1 MSSFAIVV
9 SGVAVSQAEVGLT
22 RRTDAG
28 NQLVLL
34 ALLPVFDGVAT
45 ILENLL
51 LLVLLRASLVNVGRD
66 GEVRNSSSCYGDWGG
81 AKGADRNPKNQKS
94 D

>member
-1 MSSFAIVV
+1 M
-9 SGVAVSQAEVGLT
+9 
-22 RRTDAG
+22 
-28 NQLVLL
+28 LL

-66 GEVRNSSSCYGDWGG
+66 CEVRNSSSCYGDRGG
-81 AKGADRNPKNQKS
+81 AEGADWNLTDQKS

>member
-1 MSSFAIVV
+1 M
-9 SGVAVSQAEVGLT
+9 
-22 RRTDAG
+22 
-28 NQLVLL
+28 LL

-81 AKGADRNPKNQKS
+81 AKGADWNLKNQKS

>member
-1 MSSFAIVV
+1 M
-9 SGVAVSQAEVGLT
+9 
-22 RRTDAG
+22 
-28 NQLVLL
+28 LL

-51 LLVLLRASLVNVGRD
+51 LLVLFRASLVNVGRD
-66 GEVRNSSSCYGDWGG
+66 CEVRNSSSCYGDWGG
-81 AKGADRNPKNQKS
+81 AEGADWNLTDQKS